1 MCLFKTPQTGTNT
14 GSLPQFSK
22 IIRKKIGR
30 ELVKTRRGQD
40 YSMSADH
47 YHVVQTDWL
56 ALAAIFAEVPLEGQN
71 PPLMDRILP

>member
-1 MCLFKTPQTGTNT
+1 MIFFLLGVGVCLFKTPQTGTNT

-40 YSMSADH
+40 YS
-47 YHVVQTDWL
+47 
-56 ALAAIFAEVPLEGQN
+56 IEC
-71 PPLMDRILP
+71 